1 MFLTWLLLS
10 PFGLVIL
17 YILSTD
23 EEDEYTES
31 RLEQILKFPFR
42 VLGVILSAPLIL
54 LLVFVYFIFCSSMDL
69 IDNLRYSQW

>member
-1 MFLTWLLLS
+1 MFLTWLLFS
-10 PFGLVIL
+10 PSGLLIL

-54 LLVFVYFIFCSSMDL
+54 LLVFVYFIFCSSVDL
-69 IDNLRYSQW
+69 IDNLRHSQW